1 MKISKKTKGETLIYL
16 KNKKFNVPKL
26 LIIDVFSFQK
36 EEEKII
42 KKIKQKFNKD
52 KIIIRS
58 SSFSEDGLKKSN
70 AGKFLSIPNIY
81 SYQTQK
87 LKSSIKKVIRSY
99 NSKQNNQV
107 IIQKMVENVKLSGVC
122 TTVDLHN
129 YLPITVINYSTGNNT
144 EIVTSG
150 KEITSSLNI
159 TDKKYLKKTNKFYKF
174 YTVVENLINF
184 LKFNLLDIEF
194 AIDKKNNVHLLQV
207 RPIVIPRNK
216 KIVSKKFYFDNLYRL
231 KKKIIKLQEK
241 NYDLLG
247 STNYFGVM
255 ADWNPAEII
264 GTKPKQLALST
275 YKELITDHVWSS
287 NRYNYGF
294 RNINKHHLMTTFF
307 GTPYVD
313 IRVDFNSWI
322 PKNLDHSIAKKL
334 MEVYLKR
341 FSKNK
346 SYHDKV
352 EFKILYTCLTLSTDK
367 RLTKELKNNFSP
379 KELKKLKT
387 SLVEINQK
395 AYDISKED
403 LKKIELLKKNI
414 IKISNSKIHEIN
426 KIYYLVEECKDN
438 GTLAFAGLAR
448 CGFIAIDILN
458 SFVESKIIT
467 TDQKNNFLN
476 SIENIAT
483 DVNENYILLNKKN
496 FIEKYGHLRPNT
508 YDITSL
514 NYKEGYH
521 IYFNKKSNFEKKN
534 IIFKFSNEQ
543 KKKIKKYL
551 ITKNLQISFKDLVK
565 FIRSSIYYRE
575 YSKFIFTRC
584 IDEIFKNLIL
594 IGKKYDIKRDDLAF
608 LNIQQILELHDQ
620 LDPMNVFKNIKK
632 QINQN
637 KVSYK
642 KNLQMQL
649 PEIITSW
656 KDIYVYE
663 KNLNIGNFITQKKI
677 HNKIYELKKLT
688 QLNNIKNKIVLIE
701 SADPGYDFIFSKKI
715 GGLITKFGG
724 QNSHMSI
731 RCSELSI
738 PAAIGIGEKRFE
750 LLKQKNSITLDCQ
763 NKKIY

>member
-1 MKISKKTKGETLIYL
+1 MKNSNKTKGETLIYL
-16 KNKKFNVPKL
+16 KKKKFNIPKL
-26 LIIDVFSFQK
+26 IIIDSLSFQK
-36 EEEKII
+36 KEKKII
-42 KKIKQKFNKD
+42 NKIKKNFHKD

-81 SYQTQK
+81 PHQTQK
-87 LKSSIKKVIRSY
+87 LKDSINKVINSY
-99 NSKQNNQV
+99 NSKKNNQV
-107 IIQKMVENVKLSGVC
+107 IIQKMVKNVKLSGVC

-129 YLPITVINYSTGNNT
+129 YLPFTVINYSIGNNT

-150 KEITSSLNI
+150 KENTLSINI
-159 TDKKYLKKTNKFYKF
+159 ADKIYLKKNNKFFK
-174 YTVVENLINF
+174 F
-184 LKFNLLDIEF
+184 LKIIEKLIKFLKYKYLDIEF

-207 RPIVIPRNK
+207 RPVVIPKNK
-216 KIVSKKFYFDNLYRL
+216 KIVSKNFYLANLTRL
-231 KKKIIKLQEK
+231 KKKIVKLQEE

-247 STNYFGVM
+247 STSYFGVM

-264 GTKPKQLALST
+264 GTKPKQLALSI

-307 GTPYVD
+307 GTPFVD
-313 IRVDFNSWI
+313 IRVDFNSWM
-322 PKNLDHSIAKKL
+322 PKNLDNSIATKL
-334 MEVYLKR
+334 MEIYLKR
-341 FSKNK
+341 LNKNK
-346 SYHDKV
+346 VYHDKV

-367 RLTKELKNNFSP
+367 RFAKELKNNFSP

-387 SLVEINQK
+387 SLIKINQK
-395 AYDISKED
+395 AYEVSKED
-403 LKKIELLKKNI
+403 LKKIEILKKNVA
-414 IKISNSKIHEIN
+414 KISNSKMHEIN
-426 KIYYLVEECKDN
+426 KIYYLVEECKNN

-467 TDQKNNFLN
+467 TNQKNHFLN

-483 DVNENYILLNKKN
+483 DVNENYKLLNKKK

-534 IIFKFSNEQ
+534 IVFKFSNQQ
-543 KKKIKKYL
+543 KKIIKKYL
-551 ITKNLQISFKDLVK
+551 IQKNLQISFNDLVK

-575 YSKFIFTRC
+575 YSKFIFTKC

-594 IGKKYDIKRDDLAF
+594 LGKKYDIKRDDLAF
-608 LNIQQILELHDQ
+608 LNIHQILELHDQ
-620 LDPMNVFKNIKK
+620 LDPINVFKNIKK

-677 HNKIYELKKLT
+677 HNNIYELRKLT
-688 QLNNIKNKIVLIE
+688 TLNNIKNKIVLIE
-701 SADPGYDFIFSKKI
+701 SADPGYDFLFSKKI